1 MMKDITLGQYFPGTS
16 ILHRLDPR
24 CKLIAAVLYM
34 VYLFMTQSPWVY
46 LVLGALL
53 VGFILLSRIP
63 FGFFI
68 RGLKPV
74 AFLIA
79 FTAVFNLLFGSA
91 NAEHVYFS
99 WGIIRVTDAGIR
111 QAVLMAVRILL
122 LVSATSLL
130 TFTTTP
136 ILLTDALERLLS
148 PLKKLGVPVY
158 EFAMMMTIALRFIP
172 TLVEEVDK
180 IIKAQ
185 AARGADFE
193 SGNLV
198 RRAKSFVPVL
208 VPLFISAFR
217 RADDLA
223 TAMESRCYHGGDG
236 RTRLRELRF
245 AKRDAAAF
253 ILFGGMGVGLVLFL
267 ILK

>member
-1 MMKDITLGQYFPGTS
+1 MIKDITLGQYFPADS
-16 ILHRLDPR
+16 VIHRLDPR
-24 CKLIAAVLYM
+24 CKLILTVLFM
-34 VYLFMTQSPWVY
+34 VYLFMTQNAFVY
-46 LVLGALL
+46 AGLAAFLV
-53 VGFILLSRIP
+53 VSILMSKIP
-63 FGFFI
+63 FGFFL

-79 FTAVFNLLFGSA
+79 FTAVFNLFFGAA
-91 NAEHVYFS
+91 NAEHIYFS
-99 WGIIRVTDAGIR
+99 WGIIRITDAGIR
-111 QAVLMAVRILL
+111 TAVLMAIRILL
-122 LVSATSLL
+122 LVAATSLL

-172 TLVEEVDK
+172 TLIEEVDK

-193 SGNLV
+193 SKNLI
-198 RRAKSFVPVL
+198 RRAKSFIPVL

-236 RTRLRELRF
+236 RTRLRDLKFER
-245 AKRDAAAF
+245 RDAVAF
-253 ILFGGMGVGLVLFL
+253 TLFALIGVGLILLLVL
-267 ILK
+267 

>member
-1 MMKDITLGQYFPGTS
+1 MIKDITLGQYFPGDS
-16 ILHRLDPR
+16 VVHRLDPR
-24 CKLIAAVLYM
+24 CKLILTVLYM
-34 VYLFMTQSPWVY
+34 IYLFMTQNPWAY
-46 LVLGALL
+46 LGLGVLLIS
-53 VGFILLSRIP
+53 FILLSKIP
-63 FGFFI
+63 LGFFL

-79 FTAVFNLLFGSA
+79 FTAVFNLFFGSA
-91 NAEHVYFS
+91 NAEHIYFD
-99 WGIIRVTDAGIR
+99 WGFIRITDAGIR
-111 QAVLMAVRILL
+111 QALLMAVRILL
-122 LVSATSLL
+122 LVAATSLL

-172 TLVEEVDK
+172 TLIEEVDK

-193 SGNLV
+193 SGNLI

-245 AKRDAAAF
+245 EKRDALAF
-253 ILFGGMGVGLVLFL
+253 AMFGVIGIGLIALL

>member
-1 MMKDITLGQYFPGTS
+1 MIKDITLGQYFPGDS
-16 ILHRLDPR
+16 LLHRLDPR
-24 CKLIAAVLYM
+24 CKLILAVLYM
-34 VYLFMTQSPWVY
+34 VFLFMTQNPWVY
-46 LVLGALL
+46 LGLGLLLALFVLVSKIP
-53 VGFILLSRIP
+53 VGFFL
-63 FGFFI
+63 

-79 FTAVFNLLFGSA
+79 FTAVFNLFFGSA

-99 WGIIRVTDAGIR
+99 WGIIRITDAGIR
-111 QAVLMAVRILL
+111 QALLMAVRILL

-172 TLVEEVDK
+172 TLIEEVDK

-185 AARGADFE
+185 AARGADFD
-193 SGNLV
+193 SGNLLQ
-198 RRAKSFVPVL
+198 RAKSFVPVL

-223 TAMESRCYHGGDG
+223 TAMESRCYHGGEG

-245 AKRDAAAF
+245 ARRDIVAF
-253 ILFGGMGVGLVLFL
+253 VFFALIGIGL
-267 ILK
+267 ILLLV

>member
-1 MMKDITLGQYFPGTS
+1 MIKDITLGQYFPGDS
-16 ILHRLDPR
+16 VIHRLDPR
-24 CKLIAAVLYM
+24 CKLILVILYM
-34 VYLFMTQSPWVY
+34 VYLFLTQNAWIY
-46 LVLGALL
+46 LGLSVLLA
-53 VGFILLSRIP
+53 VGILLSKIP
-63 FGFFI
+63 LNFFL

-74 AFLIA
+74 VFLIA

-91 NAEHVYFS
+91 NANHIYFS
-99 WGIIRVTDAGIR
+99 WGIIRVTDAGIK
-111 QAVLMAVRILL
+111 QAALMAIRILL
-122 LVSATSLL
+122 LVAATSLL

-193 SGNLV
+193 NGNILQ
-198 RRAKSFVPVL
+198 RAKSFIPVL
-208 VPLFISAFR
+208 IPLFISAFR

-245 AKRDAAAF
+245 AKRDTMAF
-253 ILFGGMGVGLVLFL
+253 ILFFLVGAGMVFYL
-267 ILK
+267 IY

>member
-1 MMKDITLGQYFPGTS
+1 MIKDITLGQYFPGNS

-24 CKLIAAVLYM
+24 CKLILAVLYM
-34 VYLFMTQSPWVY
+34 VFLFMTQNPWVY
-46 LVLGALL
+46 LGLGVLLA
-53 VGFILLSRIP
+53 VFVLLSKIP
-63 FGFFI
+63 LGFFL

-79 FTAVFNLLFGSA
+79 FTAVFNLFFGSA
-91 NAEHVYFS
+91 NAEHIYFS
-99 WGIIRVTDAGIR
+99 WGIIRITDAGIR
-111 QAVLMAVRILL
+111 QAALMAVRILL

-172 TLVEEVDK
+172 TLIEEVDK

-185 AARGADFE
+185 AARGADFD
-193 SGNLV
+193 SGSLFQ
-198 RRAKSFVPVL
+198 RAKSFVPVL

-223 TAMESRCYHGGDG
+223 TAMESRCYHGGEG
-236 RTRLRELRF
+236 RTRLRELHFSSRDVWAFVLF
-245 AKRDAAAF
+245 ALMGAGM
-253 ILFGGMGVGLVLFL
+253 ILFIIF
-267 ILK
+267 

>member
-1 MMKDITLGQYFPGTS
+1 MIKDITLGQYFPGNS
-16 ILHRLDPR
+16 LLHRLDPR
-24 CKLIAAVLYM
+24 CKLILVVLYM
-34 VYLFMTQSPWVY
+34 VFLFVTKNPWVY
-46 LVLGALL
+46 LGLGVLLTL
-53 VGFILLSRIP
+53 FVLVSKIPVGFFLK
-63 FGFFI
+63 
-68 RGLKPV
+68 GLKPV

-79 FTAVFNLLFGSA
+79 FTAVFNLFFGSA
-91 NAEHVYFS
+91 NAAHVYFS
-99 WGIIRVTDAGIR
+99 WGIIRITDAGIR
-111 QAVLMAVRILL
+111 QALLMAVRILL

-172 TLVEEVDK
+172 TLIEEVDK

-185 AARGADFE
+185 AARGADFD
-193 SGNLV
+193 SGSLLQ
-198 RRAKSFVPVL
+198 RAKSFVPVL

-223 TAMESRCYHGGDG
+223 TAMESRCYHGGEG
-236 RTRLRELRF
+236 RTRLRELRY
-245 AKRDAAAF
+245 AKRDIFAF
-253 ILFGGMGVGLVLFL
+253 LLFALIGIGL
-267 ILK
+267 ILLLV

>member
-1 MMKDITLGQYFPGTS
+1 MIKDITLGQYFPGNS

-24 CKLIAAVLYM
+24 CKLILVVLYM
-34 VYLFMTQSPWVY
+34 VFLFVTKNPWVY
-46 LVLGALL
+46 LGLGVLLIL
-53 VGFILLSRIP
+53 FVLVSKTPVGFFLK
-63 FGFFI
+63 
-68 RGLKPV
+68 GLKPV

-79 FTAVFNLLFGSA
+79 FTAVFNLFFGSA

-99 WGIIRVTDAGIR
+99 WGIIRITDAGIR
-111 QAVLMAVRILL
+111 QALLMAVRILL

-172 TLVEEVDK
+172 TLIEEVDK

-185 AARGADFE
+185 AARGADFD
-193 SGNLV
+193 SGSLLQ
-198 RRAKSFVPVL
+198 RAKSFVPVL

-223 TAMESRCYHGGDG
+223 TAMESRCYHGGEG
-236 RTRLRELRF
+236 RTRLRELRY
-245 AKRDAAAF
+245 AKRDIFAF
-253 ILFGGMGVGLVLFL
+253 LLFALIGIGL
-267 ILK
+267 ILLLV

>member
-1 MMKDITLGQYFPGTS
+1 MIKDITLGQYFPGNS
-16 ILHRLDPR
+16 LLHRLDPR
-24 CKLIAAVLYM
+24 CKLILVVLYM
-34 VYLFMTQSPWVY
+34 VFLFVTKNPWVY
-46 LVLGALL
+46 LGLGVLLIL
-53 VGFILLSRIP
+53 FVLVSKIPVGFFLK
-63 FGFFI
+63 
-68 RGLKPV
+68 GLKPV

-79 FTAVFNLLFGSA
+79 FTAVFNLFFGSA

-99 WGIIRVTDAGIR
+99 WGIIRITDAGIR
-111 QAVLMAVRILL
+111 QALLMAVRILL

-172 TLVEEVDK
+172 TLIEEVDK

-185 AARGADFE
+185 AARGADFD
-193 SGNLV
+193 SGSLLQ
-198 RRAKSFVPVL
+198 RAKSFVPVL

-223 TAMESRCYHGGDG
+223 TAMESRCYHGGEG
-236 RTRLRELRF
+236 RTRLRELRY
-245 AKRDAAAF
+245 AKRDILAF
-253 ILFGGMGVGLVLFL
+253 LLFALIGIGL
-267 ILK
+267 ILLLV